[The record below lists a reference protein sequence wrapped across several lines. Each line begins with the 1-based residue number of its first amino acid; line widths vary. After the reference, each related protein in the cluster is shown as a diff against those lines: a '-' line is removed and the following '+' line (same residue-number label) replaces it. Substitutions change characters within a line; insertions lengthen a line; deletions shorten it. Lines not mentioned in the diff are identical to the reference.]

1 MGVVNL
7 KNMDTT
13 PGNENPFSPPDG
25 WTGTKDDYITLL
37 RARNKDSCYQQQIF
51 VAARQRLN
59 EKNVVFFGPFKD
71 IANRMLNSM
80 CN

>member
-25 WTGTKDDYITLL
+25 WTGTNDDYITLL
-37 RARNKDSCYQQQIF
+37 RARNKDSCYSQQIYL
-51 VAARQRLN
+51 AAKQRLI
-59 EKNVVFFGPFKD
+59 EKDVAFSGPFKN
-71 IANRMLNSM
+71 IANRMLNSI